1 MHYWPDRCLV
11 KEWETSDQVIKTIKA
26 GLHKVLR
33 VVTKEFKDRKHSKT
47 TMLEFLKSTLLFFSL
62 EVGLSNIEISEPS
75 ADINGSNE
83 ENNLCPSKSRDCVD
97 SGNSIWYISACD
109 SGGDVE
115 SPTEELRDNVSNNS
129 ELSDTAI

>member
-1 MHYWPDRCLV
+1 LSLV
-11 KEWETSDQVIKTIKA
+11 SVHERKTGDHVIVSIESRRYE
-26 GLHKVLR
+26 VLR

-115 SPTEELRDNVSNNS
+115 SPAEELRDNVSNNS